1 MRPTVVVTSLCRIS
15 PSTSRNIRNYSTVG
29 SLTVAIAD
37 MTVPSK
43 KYELI
48 GETEKEIVRIDKQ
61 YRRGPQSP
69 GPGGWPRYRSCGPP
83 WW

>member
-1 MRPTVVVTSLCRIS
+1 MKYS
-15 PSTSRNIRNYSTVG
+15 STDIKDLGYHYSTLG

-48 GETEKEIVRIDKQ
+48 GETEQEIVRIDKQ
-61 YRRGPQSP
+61 YRRGLITNEDTS
-69 GPGGWPRYRSCGPP
+69 GPGWGCGG
-83 WW
+83 